1 MNIKEDTL
9 LIGGIE
15 WGTMVART
23 PGAVK
28 IMCILLEEA
37 RWCSCGSHDLN
48 HGQWR
53 TVWESGFTQYDKVA
67 R

>member
-28 IMCILLEEA
+28 IMCISLEEA
-37 RWCSCGSHDLN
+37 RWCSRGSHDLN
-48 HGQWR
+48 HG
-53 TVWESGFTQYDKVA
+53 
-67 R
+67 